1 MRLRDKQPHMTIL
14 VAIADDAAR
23 DRVLEVAT
31 ELGGGLNREL
41 YIVHLVE
48 QTDASPHA
56 RRVREETRDRI
67 GDETVV
73 STISVEY
80 ITHQGNR
87 NATRTAKE
95 LLDIAA
101 DVDISHIVMGHLPKG
116 VVENI
121 TQGNT
126 AFAVVDE
133 ATVPVTIVP
142 VGAE

>member
-1 MRLRDKQPHMTIL
+1 MSIL
-14 VAIADDAAR
+14 VAIADDPAR
-23 DRVLEVAT
+23 DRVLDVAT
-31 ELGGGLNREL
+31 DLGAGLDRDL

-48 QTDASPHA
+48 QQTTTPDA
-56 RRVREETRDRI
+56 RRIRDEIRERTS
-67 GDETVV
+67 DEAVV

-87 NATRTAKE
+87 SATRTARE

-101 DVDISHIVMGHLPKG
+101 DVDISHIVMGHLSKG

-121 TQGNT
+121 RQGNT

-133 ATVPVTIVP
+133 STVPVTIVP
-142 VGAE
+142 ANTD

>member
-1 MRLRDKQPHMTIL
+1 MSIL
-14 VAIADDAAR
+14 VAIADDPAR
-23 DRVLEVAT
+23 DRVLEVAM
-31 ELGGGLNREL
+31 ELGQGLDWDL
-41 YIVHLVE
+41 HIVHLVE
-48 QTDASPHA
+48 DTSTNPDA
-56 RRVREETRDRI
+56 RRIRDELRERTRD
-67 GDETVV
+67 GPVV

-87 NATRTAKE
+87 SATRTAKE

-101 DVDISHIVMGHLPKG
+101 DVDISHIVMGHLSKG

-133 ATVPVTIVP
+133 STVPVTIVP
-142 VGAE
+142 VESGD

>member
-1 MRLRDKQPHMTIL
+1 MTIL

-23 DRVLEVAT
+23 DRVLDTAT
-31 ELGGGLNREL
+31 ELGTGLDRDL

-48 QTDASPHA
+48 QQTANPKA
-56 RRVREETRDRI
+56 RRIREEIRERTSDAA
-67 GDETVV
+67 VV

-80 ITHQGNR
+80 ITHQGSR
-87 NATRTAKE
+87 SATRTARE

-101 DVDISHIVMGHLPKG
+101 DVDITHIVMGHLSKG

-133 ATVPVTIVP
+133 STVPVTIVP
-142 VGAE
+142 VGGE